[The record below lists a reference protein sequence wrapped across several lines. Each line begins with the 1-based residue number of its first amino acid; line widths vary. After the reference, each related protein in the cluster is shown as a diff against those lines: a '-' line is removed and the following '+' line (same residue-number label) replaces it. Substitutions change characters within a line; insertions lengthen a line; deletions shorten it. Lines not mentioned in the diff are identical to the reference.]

1 MRPFSSIRI
10 AAEVQ
15 YPEFLRQAQLWYT
28 QCDPPRRCIST
39 ARTPPPFA
47 TSPCLKLQ
55 RRQWNSVLRVG
66 SVFWTSCSD
75 GEFSETAF
83 FFWGYGFK
91 KGLSNS
97 VVLKDLLEQK
107 HHWVP
112 ISSPPM
118 MMVAGCLVSITRYV
132 AGNRGCLVLSGW
144 FQLFCSYDSVQSANA
159 LCFNVVLLFHLCG
172 NNYGY

>member
-28 QCDPPRRCIST
+28 QCDPPRRCINT
-39 ARTPPPFA
+39 ARMPPPFA

-55 RRQWNSVLRVG
+55 RRQLNSVLRVG
-66 SVFWTSCSD
+66 SVFWTSFSD
-75 GEFSETAF
+75 GDFPKRPF
-83 FFWGYGFK
+83 F
-91 KGLSNS
+91 L
-97 VVLKDLLEQK
+97 VMVLKKDSQIQWFWKIWLNK
-107 HHWVP
+107 NTHWVP
-112 ISSPPM
+112 IYFEPPM

-132 AGNRGCLVLSGW
+132 AGSSGCLVLSGW